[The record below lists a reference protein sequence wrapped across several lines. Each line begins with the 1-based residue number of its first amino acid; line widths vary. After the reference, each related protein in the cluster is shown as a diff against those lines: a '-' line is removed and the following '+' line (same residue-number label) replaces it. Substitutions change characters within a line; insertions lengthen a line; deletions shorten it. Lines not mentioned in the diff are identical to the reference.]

1 MQCEELEL
9 VLEQSG
15 GEPLP
20 APAQAHLESCRICR
34 QLVAELERIEAVARE
49 LPAEV
54 EPPER
59 LWISLRAQLES
70 EGFIRTPV
78 PSPERAGW
86 LEPIR
91 AIFYRP
97 ALAGA
102 FLSMLVI
109 GAMLFSLRP
118 ADLMSPPANLS
129 NPSQPV
135 LAQAKIQL
143 NGVEHR
149 ILTALPAQASEID
162 VSLRQN
168 LEIVDD
174 LIAACEK
181 TVQEDPQDDLARDY
195 LSGAYQQKAELL
207 ATMQNRSTTGD

>member
-15 GEPLP
+15 SEALP
-20 APAQAHLESCRICR
+20 ASAQVHLENCGLCR
-34 QLVAELERIEAVARE
+34 QLAAELARIETVARE

-59 LWISLRAQLES
+59 VWISLHAQLES
-70 EGFIRTPV
+70 EGIIRTPDR
-78 PSPERAGW
+78 SPDRGGW

-91 AIFYRP
+91 GLFARP

-102 FLSMLVI
+102 FLSMVI
-109 GAMLFSLRP
+109 LGAVLFSVRP
-118 ADLMSPPANLS
+118 GDLNSPEG
-129 NPSQPV
+129 SQSGAGQRV

-143 NGVEHR
+143 NNAEHG
-149 ILTALPAQASEID
+149 ILTAAPSPASE
-162 VSLRQN
+162 VNTSLRRN
-168 LEIVDD
+168 LDIVNN

-207 ATMQNRSTTGD
+207 ATMQDRSTTGD